1 MEPCWYNDGPICIPW
16 IIDSSIWNL
25 VLFGSHV
32 RSLAKYHPVH
42 VVLINQIRIFGKN
55 IDFFLDH
62 PLSINIIGEYHIGE
76 AIIIVLF
83 YGHFQI
89 GINIDIVTEDII
101 NQILKIVMNILIS
114 LLINPWKEMKLE
126 LTVRNELEYW

>member
-1 MEPCWYNDGPICIPW
+1 MVQFASLGLLIPW
-16 IIDSSIWNL
+16 II
-25 VLFGSHV
+25 GSHV
-32 RSLAKYHPVH
+32 KSLAKYHLTKCHHKVH

-55 IDFFLDH
+55 IDFVLDH
-62 PLSINIIGEYHIGE
+62 PLSINVFGEYHIGE

-101 NQILKIVMNILIS
+101 NQILESELHRVAKIVMNILNS
-114 LLINPWKEMKLE
+114 LLINP
-126 LTVRNELEYW
+126 